1 MKALPLAAALV
12 SLCAASAQAQS
23 SVTVFGIVDA
33 NFAHM
38 SGAGNASQTMIGT
51 DGYSSSRIG
60 FRGVEDLGGNLKV
73 GFWLEGA
80 FSPDTGQGGT
90 TNANNQLAGNV
101 AATGLNFGRRSTISL
116 IGSWGEVRVG
126 RDFVP
131 GFQNLSAFSPFGTN
145 GVGTSAF
152 LFYPVQA
159 AARVTHIRASNSIGF
174 FLPKMG
180 DVYGQAMYAF
190 GENPSNAGATSDDG
204 KVAGLR
210 LGYSPG
216 PFDIAFG
223 ITKTKISA
231 LGDLTQTN
239 LGASYDFGVVKAMA
253 LWNENKVG
261 ATRTR
266 TYLIGGHIP
275 AGPGVVRA
283 AYSRVGTTGVAND
296 ANHLALGYVYNLSKR
311 SALYANYAHI
321 SNKNNGTNYNV
332 GVAVLTPGGSSSGY
346 ELGIRHSF

>member
-12 SLCAASAQAQS
+12 SLWAANAQAQS

-33 NFAHM
+33 NYAHM
-38 SGAGNASQTMIGT
+38 SGAGNASQTIIGN

-60 FRGVEDLGGNLKV
+60 FRGMEDLGNDLKV

-80 FSPDTGQGGT
+80 FSPDTGQGGS
-90 TNANNQLAGNV
+90 TNSNNQLSGAV
-101 AATGLNFGRRSTISL
+101 AATGLNFGRRSTVSL
-116 IGSWGEVRVG
+116 IGSWGELRVG

-131 GFQNLSAFSPFGTN
+131 GFQNLSSFSPFGTN
-145 GVGTSAF
+145 GVGSSAF

-159 AARVTHIRASNSIGF
+159 AARVTNVRASNSIGF

-180 DVYGQAMYAF
+180 DVYGQAMYAS
-190 GENPSNAGATSDDG
+190 GENPSNAGATASDG
-204 KVAGLR
+204 NVVGFR
-210 LGYSPG
+210 LGYAPG

-223 ITKTKISA
+223 TTKTKISA

-266 TYLIGGHIP
+266 SYLIGGLMP
-275 AGPGVVRA
+275 MGPGTIRA
-283 AYSRVGTTGVAND
+283 AYSRVSTTGVAND
-296 ANHLALGYVYNLSKR
+296 ANHIALGYVYNLSKR

-346 ELGIRHSF
+346 EFGIRHSF